1 MGCCH
6 SDGENRQTEDIQM
19 ADHKAIAFT
28 VKGMQQLTFNDV
40 KSDIDKYFESC
51 GYFNQASVNIPLDWF
66 SFQAEW

>member
-1 MGCCH
+1 
-6 SDGENRQTEDIQM
+6 M
-19 ADHKAIAFT
+19 ADYISR
-28 VKGMQQLTFNDV
+28 VYV